1 MAEDRSGEIVVPVIQ
16 EEAHAG
22 TVPVQTGAVRV
33 TKSVETHEEL
43 VEQELRKGRAEVQRV
58 AVHRVVDGPQ
68 PPRREGNTLVIP
80 VVSEILNGCQKQWV
94 VTEEIRVTRLETAET
109 VQQKVELAS
118 ERAQVER
125 LDEQGR
131 VIATEETAPQAAPA
145 VDSPVAADSI
155 LEKRKSANA
164 AAAPGK
170 VLSSTDSILR
180 KRLPKKRGG

>member
-80 VVSEILNGCQKQWV
+80 V